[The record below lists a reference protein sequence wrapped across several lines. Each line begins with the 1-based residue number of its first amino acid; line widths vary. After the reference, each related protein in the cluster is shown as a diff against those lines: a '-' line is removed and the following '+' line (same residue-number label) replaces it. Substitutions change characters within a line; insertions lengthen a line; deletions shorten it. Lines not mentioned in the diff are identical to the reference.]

1 MSDLEPAS
9 EIRGKTMRWSW
20 TTGPTKG
27 ATHEH
32 VFGADGT
39 VEWRAVE
46 TDPRA
51 PEKPARG
58 KRRPPARR
66 RAEPKT
72 RYAAM
77 RLAPGLYLVSYLGR
91 SGYTLTVALDFGTRE
106 LQGIASGAKESH
118 PVRGTF
124 EVVK

>member
-1 MSDLEPAS
+1 MDDAQRAT
-9 EIRGKTMRWSW
+9 EISGKTMRWTW
-20 TTGPTKG
+20 TEGPTKG

-32 VFGADGT
+32 VFHEDGT

-46 TDPRA
+46 SGAQAPRA
-51 PEKPARG
+51 KAPAKRKLAG
-58 KRRPPARR
+58 KRPAE
-66 RAEPKT
+66 AKP

-77 RLAPGLYLVSYLGR
+77 RLAPGLYLVSYLAS
-91 SGYTLTVALDFGTRE
+91 SGYTLTVALDFGLRE
-106 LQGIASGAKESH
+106 IQGIASAAKEWY